1 MTAAS
6 TAATS
11 RSRDEVV
18 DGARR
23 GRVPVQSQGGIA
35 GFQHRRIGA
44 GVLHHDD
51 RAEQPPA
58 GHHALGCADQFDPVL
73 RIGRV
78 LAVDAELP
86 RAVLA
91 RDFTDGGVDSR
102 AAEGIRQ
109 HLPEEGESTFGAGD
123 GVGMRFHVIDDQRS
137 LVVSRGPA
145 AGLADQGLKTE
156 LPAGLGRCL
165 KAGEV
170 RVPLAEGHCGRRA
183 VQPQRRADPAG
194 LGHSQQL
201 NAEFQVPAAPS
212 DSSCR
217 TMVSVAGAPA
227 ACCILLSSLMVILQF
242 LVVAAAFAVIDA
254 IWLKTMNPFYR
265 GQIGE
270 LLADRPNLGYA
281 VVFYVI
287 YIAGIVFFALR
298 PALDG
303 GSWLS
308 AVGYGAALGAF
319 AYATY
324 DLTNAATLKT
334 WPLQL
339 IVVDILWGAAL
350 TALATLA
357 GWLVFHRN

>member
-1 MTAAS
+1 
-6 TAATS
+6 
-11 RSRDEVV
+11 
-18 DGARR
+18 
-23 GRVPVQSQGGIA
+23 
-35 GFQHRRIGA
+35 
-44 GVLHHDD
+44 
-51 RAEQPPA
+51 
-58 GHHALGCADQFDPVL
+58 
-73 RIGRV
+73 
-78 LAVDAELP
+78 
-86 RAVLA
+86 
-91 RDFTDGGVDSR
+91 
-102 AAEGIRQ
+102 
-109 HLPEEGESTFGAGD
+109 
-123 GVGMRFHVIDDQRS
+123 
-137 LVVSRGPA
+137 
-145 AGLADQGLKTE
+145 
-156 LPAGLGRCL
+156 
-165 KAGEV
+165 
-170 RVPLAEGHCGRRA
+170 
-183 VQPQRRADPAG
+183 
-194 LGHSQQL
+194 
-201 NAEFQVPAAPS
+201 
-212 DSSCR
+212 
-217 TMVSVAGAPA
+217 
-227 ACCILLSSLMVILQF
+227 MVILQF

>member
-1 MTAAS
+1 
-6 TAATS
+6 
-11 RSRDEVV
+11 
-18 DGARR
+18 
-23 GRVPVQSQGGIA
+23 
-35 GFQHRRIGA
+35 
-44 GVLHHDD
+44 
-51 RAEQPPA
+51 
-58 GHHALGCADQFDPVL
+58 
-73 RIGRV
+73 
-78 LAVDAELP
+78 
-86 RAVLA
+86 
-91 RDFTDGGVDSR
+91 
-102 AAEGIRQ
+102 
-109 HLPEEGESTFGAGD
+109 
-123 GVGMRFHVIDDQRS
+123 
-137 LVVSRGPA
+137 
-145 AGLADQGLKTE
+145 
-156 LPAGLGRCL
+156 
-165 KAGEV
+165 
-170 RVPLAEGHCGRRA
+170 
-183 VQPQRRADPAG
+183 
-194 LGHSQQL
+194 
-201 NAEFQVPAAPS
+201 
-212 DSSCR
+212 
-217 TMVSVAGAPA
+217 
-227 ACCILLSSLMVILQF
+227 MVILQF

-339 IVVDILWGAAL
+339 IVVDILWGAVL

-357 GWLVFHRN
+357 GWLVFHGI

>member
-1 MTAAS
+1 
-6 TAATS
+6 
-11 RSRDEVV
+11 
-18 DGARR
+18 
-23 GRVPVQSQGGIA
+23 
-35 GFQHRRIGA
+35 
-44 GVLHHDD
+44 
-51 RAEQPPA
+51 
-58 GHHALGCADQFDPVL
+58 
-73 RIGRV
+73 
-78 LAVDAELP
+78 
-86 RAVLA
+86 
-91 RDFTDGGVDSR
+91 
-102 AAEGIRQ
+102 
-109 HLPEEGESTFGAGD
+109 
-123 GVGMRFHVIDDQRS
+123 
-137 LVVSRGPA
+137 
-145 AGLADQGLKTE
+145 
-156 LPAGLGRCL
+156 
-165 KAGEV
+165 
-170 RVPLAEGHCGRRA
+170 
-183 VQPQRRADPAG
+183 
-194 LGHSQQL
+194 
-201 NAEFQVPAAPS
+201 
-212 DSSCR
+212 
-217 TMVSVAGAPA
+217 
-227 ACCILLSSLMVILQF
+227 MVILQF

-308 AVGYGAALGAF
+308 ALGYGAALGAF

-357 GWLVFHRN
+357 GWLVFHKN

>member
-1 MTAAS
+1 
-6 TAATS
+6 
-11 RSRDEVV
+11 
-18 DGARR
+18 
-23 GRVPVQSQGGIA
+23 
-35 GFQHRRIGA
+35 
-44 GVLHHDD
+44 
-51 RAEQPPA
+51 
-58 GHHALGCADQFDPVL
+58 
-73 RIGRV
+73 
-78 LAVDAELP
+78 
-86 RAVLA
+86 
-91 RDFTDGGVDSR
+91 
-102 AAEGIRQ
+102 
-109 HLPEEGESTFGAGD
+109 
-123 GVGMRFHVIDDQRS
+123 
-137 LVVSRGPA
+137 
-145 AGLADQGLKTE
+145 
-156 LPAGLGRCL
+156 
-165 KAGEV
+165 
-170 RVPLAEGHCGRRA
+170 
-183 VQPQRRADPAG
+183 
-194 LGHSQQL
+194 
-201 NAEFQVPAAPS
+201 
-212 DSSCR
+212 
-217 TMVSVAGAPA
+217 
-227 ACCILLSSLMVILQF
+227 MVILQF
-242 LVVAAAFAVIDA
+242 LVVAAAFAAIDA

-357 GWLVFHRN
+357 GWLVFHGN

>member
-1 MTAAS
+1 
-6 TAATS
+6 
-11 RSRDEVV
+11 
-18 DGARR
+18 
-23 GRVPVQSQGGIA
+23 
-35 GFQHRRIGA
+35 
-44 GVLHHDD
+44 
-51 RAEQPPA
+51 
-58 GHHALGCADQFDPVL
+58 
-73 RIGRV
+73 
-78 LAVDAELP
+78 
-86 RAVLA
+86 
-91 RDFTDGGVDSR
+91 
-102 AAEGIRQ
+102 
-109 HLPEEGESTFGAGD
+109 
-123 GVGMRFHVIDDQRS
+123 
-137 LVVSRGPA
+137 
-145 AGLADQGLKTE
+145 
-156 LPAGLGRCL
+156 
-165 KAGEV
+165 
-170 RVPLAEGHCGRRA
+170 
-183 VQPQRRADPAG
+183 
-194 LGHSQQL
+194 
-201 NAEFQVPAAPS
+201 
-212 DSSCR
+212 
-217 TMVSVAGAPA
+217 
-227 ACCILLSSLMVILQF
+227 MVILQF

-339 IVVDILWGAAL
+339 IIVDILWGAAL

-357 GWLVFHRN
+357 GWLVFHKN

>member
-1 MTAAS
+1 
-6 TAATS
+6 
-11 RSRDEVV
+11 
-18 DGARR
+18 
-23 GRVPVQSQGGIA
+23 
-35 GFQHRRIGA
+35 
-44 GVLHHDD
+44 
-51 RAEQPPA
+51 
-58 GHHALGCADQFDPVL
+58 
-73 RIGRV
+73 
-78 LAVDAELP
+78 
-86 RAVLA
+86 
-91 RDFTDGGVDSR
+91 
-102 AAEGIRQ
+102 
-109 HLPEEGESTFGAGD
+109 
-123 GVGMRFHVIDDQRS
+123 
-137 LVVSRGPA
+137 
-145 AGLADQGLKTE
+145 
-156 LPAGLGRCL
+156 
-165 KAGEV
+165 
-170 RVPLAEGHCGRRA
+170 
-183 VQPQRRADPAG
+183 
-194 LGHSQQL
+194 
-201 NAEFQVPAAPS
+201 
-212 DSSCR
+212 
-217 TMVSVAGAPA
+217 
-227 ACCILLSSLMVILQF
+227 MVILQF

-339 IVVDILWGAAL
+339 IIVDILWGAAL